1 MAYKSTLDTED
12 LKHKVPTVASS
23 TGNKHKQASHYSS
36 YEFVADQK
44 HASSDDIFNF
54 RRTVLSFDKG
64 PKEKLP
70 YIIGT
75 TIYFIIFIFM
85 IPAFL
90 IKHEMFDVLTAYFP
104 NVDMLATILG
114 YDGGPNIF
122 FEHNMWR
129 YLYNPSNFTLTGFIS
144 TTLINYSALIGMTF
158 IVAYTTYKTKSW
170 KHGWALAF
178 IMAMMTYLAPGNII
192 VILQNRLGVR
202 ISQEDGLPREGMLH
216 YLLVVGIGLLI
227 GFAIILSESLLI
239 KHVHA
244 WLVKVMELVVRNQ
257 KLNM

>member
-1 MAYKSTLDTED
+1 MPYRSTLNTED
-12 LKHKVPTVASS
+12 LKHEIPTLPVTSQ
-23 TGNKHKQASHYSS
+23 NKHTSHHSSYQFVSEEKQA
-36 YEFVADQK
+36 D
-44 HASSDDIFNF
+44 SDDKYNF

-70 YIIGT
+70 YIVGT
-75 TIYFIIFIFM
+75 IIYFIIFIFL
-85 IPAFL
+85 IPAYL
-90 IKHEMFDVLTAYFP
+90 IKHEMFTLLTAYFP

-114 YDGGPNIF
+114 YDGGPTLF
-122 FEHNMWR
+122 FADNMWR

-192 VILQNRLGVR
+192 VILQNKLGVR
-202 ISQEDGLPREGMLH
+202 LTNEHVIARESMAHYLVVVGVGML
-216 YLLVVGIGLLI
+216 IAS
-227 GFAIILSESLLI
+227 AIILSESLLI
-239 KHVHA
+239 KHIHR
-244 WLVKVMELVVRNQ
+244 WLMKLMELISRTY
-257 KLNM
+257 KLNI

>member
-1 MAYKSTLDTED
+1 MDYKSTLDTED
-12 LKHKVPTVASS
+12 QKHKVAVSS
-23 TGNKHKQASHYSS
+23 SKGNRHKHAAHYSS
-36 YEFVADQK
+36 YEFVSEQK
-44 HASSDDIFNF
+44 EAVSDDIYNF
-54 RRTVLSFDKG
+54 KRTVLSFDKG

-192 VILQNRLGVR
+192 VILQNKLGQR
-202 ISQEDGLPREGMLH
+202 ISAEDGLAREGMIH

-227 GFAIILSESLLI
+227 GFTIILAESLVI
-239 KHVHA
+239 KIVHA
-244 WLVKVMELVVRNQ
+244 WLIKVMDFIVRNQ
-257 KLNM
+257 KINM